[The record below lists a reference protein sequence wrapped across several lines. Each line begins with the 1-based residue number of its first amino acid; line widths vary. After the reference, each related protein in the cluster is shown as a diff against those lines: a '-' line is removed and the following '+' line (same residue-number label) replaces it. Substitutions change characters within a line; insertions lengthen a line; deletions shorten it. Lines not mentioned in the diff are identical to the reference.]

1 MPSENYNKAIKG
13 ELKFEKYY
21 SSVPS
26 SETS

>member
-1 MPSENYNKAIKG
+1 MPSEKHNKAIKS

-26 SETS
+26 SEAP